1 MNVGRG
7 KLINEADLVA
17 ALSNGIIGGAVLDV
31 FANEPLEGDNP
42 LWQLPNVIVTP
53 HNAATTFPEDIV
65 DIFVTNY
72 GRFLRQE
79 TLQHIV
85 DFDLGY

>member
-17 ALSNGIIGGAVLDV
+17 ALTNGIIGGAVLDV
-31 FANEPLEGDNP
+31 FANEPLDRDNP
-42 LWQLPNVIVTP
+42 LWQLPNVFITP

-65 DIFVTNY
+65 DIFATNY
-72 GRFLRQE
+72 GRFLRQK
-79 TLQHIV
+79 TLRHVV
-85 DFDLGY
+85 DFDFGY